1 MLSHVYLCKREAKR
15 FYMLRRVGGNMTTKA
30 EIGVIRP
37 RIQANECWQPPE
49 LEEERNRF
57 SLKSS
62 EDTLILAQ

>member
-1 MLSHVYLCKREAKR
+1 
-15 FYMLRRVGGNMTTKA
+15 MTTKA

-37 RIQANECWQPPE
+37 RIQAKECWQPPE